1 MIKVNQNYTITNIKS
16 KLHEDFAKK
25 KVTDFVTRQIEVELE
40 NEEFQVDTD
49 VTVNNNL

>member
-1 MIKVNQNYTITNIKS
+1 MS
-16 KLHEDFAKK
+16 KANCTKTFAKK

-49 VTVNNNL
+49 VAV